1 MGQFKIRSAQNYR
14 NITEMCCSYFF
25 HYIKMRIL
33 YTTWNKIRVIDV
45 SIYICVHCTVCRY
58 IAHHNRVNKEL
69 WTKSLKSLATECSVQ
84 SS

>member
-14 NITEMCCSYFF
+14 NITFF
-25 HYIKMRIL
+25 HYIKITIL

-45 SIYICVHCTVCRY
+45 SVYICVHCTVCRY

-69 WTKSLKSLATECSVQ
+69 WTKSQTYIKSH
-84 SS
+84 